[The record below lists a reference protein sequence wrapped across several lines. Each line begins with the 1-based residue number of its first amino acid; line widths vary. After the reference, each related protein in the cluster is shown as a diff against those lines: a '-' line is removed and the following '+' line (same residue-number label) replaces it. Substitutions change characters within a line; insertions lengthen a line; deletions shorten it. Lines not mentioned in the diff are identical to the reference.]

1 MVFRRSP
8 IAAQRAR
15 NARMKAQAERIADEQ
30 FPAAEQPDG
39 RALPVI
45 MLPANTRE
53 TVPLPSDTRELFL
66 TRLRDVIDGVLAQP
80 IREEDAP
87 QSALD
92 DTAQVSAVV
101 ARSCS
106 TCRGECC
113 TAGRD
118 HAFLRPESLVRVRA
132 QHPAVDADAMLAT
145 YASYLPERHYRGS
158 CVYHT
163 PTGCNLPRDWRAN
176 ICNRYVC
183 GGLSQLQRSLS
194 DAQHPTAIIAA
205 ADSVHLRRMALI
217 STDRSIPIALDGDSA
232 ASSDTFPR

>member
-15 NARMKAQAERIADEQ
+15 NARMKAQAEQIAIERY
-30 FPAAEQPDG
+30 PAAGEAG
-39 RALPVI
+39 GVALPVI

-53 TVPLPSDTRELFL
+53 TWPLPDDTREQFL
-66 TRLRDVIDGVLAQP
+66 ERLRDTLNTVFAQP
-80 IREEDAP
+80 VGEGDAP

-92 DTAQVSAVV
+92 DTQHVSAMV

-118 HAFLRPESLVRVRA
+118 HAFLRAESLVRVRA
-132 QHPAVDADAMLAT
+132 QHPDQSSAT
-145 YASYLPERHYRGS
+145 LLVQYAAHLPEQHYRGS

-163 PTGCNLPRDWRAN
+163 PTGCNLPRDLRAN

-183 GGLSQLQRSLS
+183 GGVSQLL
-194 DAQHPTAIIAA
+194 TALTRGGSTEVIVAA
-205 ADSVHLRRMALI
+205 ADSVHLRRMARI
-217 STDRSIPIALDGDSA
+217 DRDASNHIALTPSLPADVIEI
-232 ASSDTFPR
+232 P

>member
-15 NARMKAQAERIADEQ
+15 NARMKAQAEQIAAEKY
-30 FPAAEQPDG
+30 PAAGQPDG
-39 RALPVI
+39 MALPVI

-53 TVPLPSDTRELFL
+53 TWPLPEETREQFL
-66 TRLRDVIDGVLAQP
+66 DRLRTTLADVFAQP
-80 IREEDAP
+80 IGERDAP
-87 QSALD
+87 QAALD
-92 DTAQVSAVV
+92 DTQHVSAMV

-118 HAFLRPESLVRVRA
+118 HAFLRAESLVRVRA
-132 QHPAVDADAMLAT
+132 QHPTLSADDMLAQ
-145 YASYLPERHYRGS
+145 YAAYLPERHYRGS

-163 PTGCNLPRDWRAN
+163 PTGCHLPRDWRAN

-183 GGLSQLQRSLS
+183 GGVSQLL
-194 DAQHPTAIIAA
+194 TALTHGTTTEVVVAA
-205 ADSVHLRRMALI
+205 ADSVHLRRMARI
-217 STDRSIPIALDGDSA
+217 SNDASNHIALTPSMPADVIEI
-232 ASSDTFPR
+232 P